1 MSQNMNFTQNLRYG
15 SFIRIGG
22 KGNNATKGIITSK
35 GFFDHAVYFQTYE
48 DMDDI
53 NNFRDGIF
61 QILPRGSFEIHDEYL
76 KGMDKSPSLQQRMKS
91 EKEQYFNMID
101 NKMNE
106 EHVESGQYLACSEE
120 CSDSRSDSFG
130 LRLQQFLSSRII
142 FKMEPSKSYQQTG
155 RPIIS
160 KQSVKIQSDIN
171 KFWIDKNMRQ
181 PVQLDHKSTQAGLK
195 VQLKALQEDSHRYE
209 LIVSHYSDSEWK
221 IQLYDN
227 YEKHQ
232 LNKLKLKTNEVVTFK
247 CPKTETYLGA
257 DLQNNQIVLKPT
269 LHNQQIPVECLW
281 ELQFQDKIISEFP
294 TITLQPRTLAQIRH
308 SFLGQ
313 NNVLFPGNQM
323 NQQYNQK
330 NATEQ
335 NQQFNNQQKFKK
347 NLSKQLRL
355 RHVITGKLLFCQDL
369 FDADDCF
376 PAILSDD
383 SCTIGLQLAN
393 RYEREFIDSSYVNLV
408 RDDNVLASITTKQSM
423 KTSSDVRI
431 KKSEKIQGTEGF
443 YKQLNQ
449 EQSTVKCGFRDRA
462 FGKPFIIHRV
472 KQSFFKLVLQP
483 FSAYDL
489 MLNFVYQLQQNPLNF
504 SYVISPERMYEIQF
518 LLNRL
523 HEYLMDKIDIS
534 DENLDDLPI
543 FERQI
548 ILKELYFTEILVEL
562 LYYLCYKKG
571 TKKLQ
576 IWRKQK
582 EQIQMIF
589 QSAYQLMTKLIQNNI
604 VTKLY
609 VSQWLEMFLHQYMS
623 LSQPAIQS
631 FISEML
637 DNNREAIQKFL
648 TENIIKKLIELIMQ
662 QSPHDKYLKILNAI
676 CVSSNQAIREN
687 QRLVLENFFKVAPPN
702 FKFAFKIKQG
712 HIFIQ
717 SAEQLT
723 YSRWQNLEQFYKSSV
738 MNDNLEYW
746 NYFISYFDLLG
757 DVAMNRFLQAK
768 EFIDENYSL
777 EIFCKI
783 LHEAQSFHMF
793 NLMKPFLKLIR
804 YAYIDTPPF
813 QKFKKLRVIQFKDL
827 HGNFIDHSTML
838 PKTSP
843 LLDVMGFLLQQLE
856 KIDLLHN
863 NIEYSKNLQSVLQ
876 LLKCSIEMQF
886 WVDMDQIKVILTAMY
901 NICSSIKNFNMNRDQ
916 IETPNPQSSSNNSIH
931 LSKIYLTEEK
941 ETHIHKKIKS
951 TRLNETNNIFMTC
964 KQLACE
970 IINTIFD
977 LENNIRV
984 FMCSKSFKEQLL
996 QLELVDPNL
1005 ANINNNPQNA
1015 KQSNILDKLPK
1026 NNQAILQVIQQKFK
1040 NQIVSEEKSLYD
1052 ITNWINQF
1060 RQIVTE
1066 RSLSNFEN
1074 FELIFAELSFYE
1086 NLYLPKYSLEIL
1098 SRAYGQRKELIQ
1110 NFEKVIIVVSGKTL
1124 ELSQL
1129 TKQIMKKLDI
1139 LYQYE
1144 FYTMYKE
1151 TSNNIRTSLIW
1162 YHSNEHQK
1170 AGLIQNLF
1178 QLGLYLK
1185 KDFDKG
1191 RSLNPLNF
1199 EDYKPDNNSTIAFC
1213 EREQNYKLH
1222 QAILMAEQIHVPLL
1236 NFIQKFNIDY
1246 PTIYWKLL
1254 HSIYD
1259 FLTILIWN
1267 NSENKQ
1273 VIMNNKQLIQSLE
1286 QHLKFNIGTI
1296 DFLKALYADNKA
1308 LLYSEREM
1316 TFILQSVVPVCNDLS
1331 INNYFKSKTLDFIKA
1346 LLLSN
1351 SNYITSNQTQILQKL
1366 QEKQFNKIIL
1376 LFNIYSE
1383 QTPISPEENSFSDIT
1398 SSQDGQTDSET
1409 VITEELFK
1417 KWIEDYQKGYENIG
1431 YGFHELYISP
1441 ELTYLYSFFAVFSQL
1456 VEEKHQ
1462 INIKKCLKIHKFHD
1476 LVVLLYQAQD
1486 CWPLKRHLR
1495 AYINRLYYIKASDN
1509 FDLIIKIDLLTIIDD
1524 LQKIIDYLILPQH
1537 SYMAMTIIKAP
1548 IRYKYLMSYI
1558 YLNLEEILISLNSLF
1573 LNESFLEYL
1582 EELILFNQQNQI
1594 YKLHF
1599 QLFEI
1604 CQKLLIIEKIYVK
1617 ENLGHLCQLLL
1628 DVFQSIISGFDTKVL
1643 LMRESLYLSMV
1654 EEMLIFSHLKL
1665 QNQQDLT
1672 KTQINKL
1679 YQIQRNREIYKQLLQ
1694 NSNDQSVKQY
1704 LVHQVFSLDQQ
1715 FMKET
1720 KLQNTLEFWKTQSKN
1735 KNKSSK
1741 SDMNDLINHKL
1752 RRIMNNWSFIP
1763 QFSQFLDEE
1772 FYEVCNKLS
1781 QIGKQSQDAYQTK
1794 YEVTTLQD
1802 FIQNII
1808 SICANTREQQ
1818 FSDDIRIFFLR
1829 LLSRLITEK
1838 NLSNKQKMVEVD
1850 LWTSEFWIDYKQEI
1864 NHAQNLLTKCGAQDL
1879 ILLILSESFLEINLT
1894 LLNECLLFSIAFLLG
1909 GNTQAQNAI
1918 LEKLKQDSQNQI
1930 LINIKIIITKLTKV
1944 INNNFSMVTHHNT
1957 KGCDFIQTVDN
1968 FDFYNT
1974 HTKVMQRVNV
1984 VDPDDYK
1991 ETNFKKQ
1998 CLDVLCR
2005 FFRVMQLLCEN
2016 NNSEMKEFFRRQTD
2030 EQNITRINSINFIEF
2045 TSVQLRAYLK
2055 ILSRAIIIIPA
2066 SILDFINE
2074 VIQLPCIE
2082 NQITLCHTTFF
2093 EDVSNMAHFFTN
2105 KSNQLQRLFD
2115 TEDDLQEL
2123 QELFNKILQTVLLVL
2138 EGNEEKI
2145 YKDIQNKLEASFLIS
2160 FLSLSF
2166 EQLNIE
2172 NINDLEIYLLQQDKI
2187 FNSDMLRILNV
2198 CIIEQKMASYQQ
2210 SRWIQQFHEQLSV
2223 NPTIKDIYDN
2233 LIVLIHHIEIVYEGK
2248 SMTVFFPYH
2257 QLFNLLS
2264 EQSKQDL
2271 LFQINRETQ
2280 RDKLLGLL
2288 SATNILF
2295 YELEHNYK
2303 LNHYRIPITQNNL
2316 NVMQNLS
2323 SILALL
2329 INLSMIFFYTV
2340 VVKGNTYLLTS
2351 TLYNSLIIKMLSVS
2365 QLFSQ
2370 IILFIMVSFQRIPI
2384 YLKKN
2389 SKGNDKLSLLLVI
2402 IQEDTCL
2409 LLFLLVLLSFFGAF
2423 INSTVFVI
2431 HLVEIFSRVTILKNV
2446 FQAISYNAKQ
2456 LLVVAFLGVL
2466 FVFAFS
2472 VISFS
2477 VYFDDIYQEEQTETC
2492 DSLITCM
2499 ITLITSGVIGN
2510 SMINWD
2516 PLKFFFDM
2524 LFTVFFGLLFTNI
2537 VQGIMIDTFAE
2548 LRDQRQKIEED
2559 IKNRCFICAAQRGE
2573 LENKNQ
2579 SFEQHIQDKHLIWNY
2594 VFYVK
2599 CLWLK
2604 EWTEYTGLEYWIY
2617 EKIKQDDTSWFPESV
2632 IDGKNI
2638 TERLDQIESLLSQV
2652 IVCQENNS

>member
-1 MSQNMNFTQNLRYG
+1 MSQNMNLSQNLRYG
-15 SFIRIGG
+15 SFIRIAG
-22 KGNNATKGIITSK
+22 KGNSGTKGIITSK

-130 LRLQQFLSSRII
+130 LKLQQFLSSRII

-160 KQSVKIQSDIN
+160 KQSVKIQSDIT

-195 VQLKALQEDSHRYE
+195 IQLKGLQEDSHRYE

-247 CPKTETYLGA
+247 CPKNEAYLGA
-257 DLQNNQIVLKPT
+257 DLQNNTIVLKPT

-281 ELQFQDKIISEFP
+281 ELQFQEKPNSELP
-294 TITLQPRTLAQIRH
+294 TITLQPRTLAAIRH

-313 NNVLFPGNQM
+313 NNLFVPNV

-330 NATEQ
+330 NATENQQQ
-335 NQQFNNQQKFKK
+335 NQSKFKK
-347 NLSKQLRL
+347 NIQKQLRL
-355 RHVITGKLLFCQDL
+355 RHVMTGKLLFCQDL

-393 RYEREFIDSSYVNLV
+393 RYEREFMDLSYVNLV
-408 RDDNVLASITTKQSM
+408 RDDNVLTSISTKQSM

-431 KKSEKIQGTEGF
+431 KKSDKIQGTNGF
-443 YKQLNQ
+443 FKQLIQ
-449 EQSTVKCGFRDRA
+449 EKDSIKCGFRDRA
-462 FGKPFIIHRV
+462 FSKPFIIQRV
-472 KQSFFKLVLQP
+472 KQSFFKIVLQP
-483 FSAYDL
+483 FSAYGQ
-489 MLNFVYQLQQNPLNF
+489 MLYFVQQLQTNPLNF
-504 SYVISPERMYEIQF
+504 PYVIPPERMYQIQF

-534 DENLDDLPI
+534 DENADDLPI

-548 ILKELYFTEILVEL
+548 ILKELYFIEILVEL
-562 LYYLCYKKG
+562 LYHLCYKKG

-576 IWRKQK
+576 VWRKQK
-582 EQIQMIF
+582 ENIQTIF
-589 QSAYQLMTKLIQNNI
+589 SSTYQLMTKLIQNNM

-609 VSQWLEMFLHQYMS
+609 ASQWLEMFLHQYMS
-623 LSQPAIQS
+623 LNQPAIQT
-631 FISEML
+631 FLSEML
-637 DNNREAIQKFL
+637 DNNKEAIQKFL
-648 TENIIKKLIELIMQ
+648 NENIIKKLIELITQ

-687 QRLVLENFFKVAPPN
+687 QKLVLENFFKVVAPN
-702 FKFAFKIKQG
+702 FKFDFKIKQG
-712 HIFIQ
+712 HIYIQ

-723 YSRWQNLEQFYKSSV
+723 YSRWQNLEQFYKSSL

-757 DVAMNRFLQAK
+757 DVAMNRFAQAK
-768 EFIDENYSL
+768 EFIDQNYSL
-777 EIFCKI
+777 EIFCMI
-783 LHEAQSFHMF
+783 LHEAQSYHMF

-804 YAYIDTPPF
+804 YAYIDTPPY
-813 QKFKKLRVIQFKDL
+813 QKFKKLRVVQFKDL
-827 HGNFIDHSTML
+827 QGDFIDHSTTL

-843 LLDVMGFLLQQLE
+843 LLDVMRFLLQQLE
-856 KIDLLHN
+856 NIDQLHN

-901 NICSSIKNFNMNRDQ
+901 NICSSIKNFKMIKDQ
-916 IETPNPQSSSNNSIH
+916 MESPNLQLSSKSIIQ
-931 LSKIYLTEEK
+931 LSKLYQSEEK
-941 ETHIHKKIKS
+941 ETHLHKKIKS

-984 FMCSKSFKEQLL
+984 FTCSKSFKEQLL
-996 QLELVDPNL
+996 QLDLVDPNL
-1005 ANINNNPQNA
+1005 ANINNNQKSVKSSINVQKMSKKSNA
-1015 KQSNILDKLPK
+1015 FIK
-1026 NNQAILQVIQQKFK
+1026 VIQQKFK
-1040 NQIVSEEKSLYD
+1040 NQNIAEEKNLYD

-1060 RQIVTE
+1060 RQIVSD

-1110 NFEKVIIVVSGKTL
+1110 NFEKVIIVVSGKTQ
-1124 ELSQL
+1124 ELSLL
-1129 TKQIMKKLDI
+1129 TKQIMKKLNI
-1139 LYQYE
+1139 LYQSE

-1170 AGLIQNLF
+1170 AGLMQNLF

-1191 RSLNPLNF
+1191 RSLNPFNF
-1199 EDYKPDNNSTIAFC
+1199 EDYKPENNSTIAFC

-1222 QAILMAEQIHVPLL
+1222 QAILIAEEIHIPLL
-1236 NFIQKFNIDY
+1236 EYIYKFKADQS
-1246 PTIYWKLL
+1246 TIYWKFL

-1259 FLTILIWN
+1259 FFTILIWN
-1267 NSENKQ
+1267 NQENKQ
-1273 VIMNNKQLIQSLE
+1273 IIIKNKQLMQSIE
-1286 QHLKFNIGTI
+1286 QHLKFNIGAI
-1296 DFLKALYADNKA
+1296 DFLKALYANNKS
-1308 LLYSEREM
+1308 LLLSEREM
-1316 TFILQSVVPVCNDLS
+1316 TFILQSVVPVCNEEL
-1331 INNYFKSKTLDFIKA
+1331 INSYFKSKTLDFIKA
-1346 LLLSN
+1346 LLLFN
-1351 SNYITSNQTQILQKL
+1351 SNYITSNQTIVLQKL

-1376 LFNIYSE
+1376 QFNIYDD
-1383 QTPISPEENSFSDIT
+1383 QTPVSPGENNFSDVT
-1398 SSQDGQTDSET
+1398 SSLDSQIDQET
-1409 VITEELFK
+1409 MISELVIK
-1417 KWIEDYQKGYENIG
+1417 NWINQYQKSYENIG

-1441 ELTYLYSFFAVFSQL
+1441 ELTYLYTFFSLFSQL
-1456 VEEKHQ
+1456 IEEKHM
-1462 INIKKCLKIHKFHD
+1462 INIKKCLKIHKFND
-1476 LVVLLYQAQD
+1476 LILLLHLAQD

-1495 AYINRLYYIKASDN
+1495 AYINRLYYSKVSDN
-1509 FDLIIKIDLLTIIDD
+1509 FDLIIKIDLVIMIDD

-1573 LNESFLEYL
+1573 LNEQFLEYL
-1582 EELILFNQQNQI
+1582 EELILFNQQNSI
-1594 YKLHF
+1594 YRLHF

-1628 DVFQSIISGFDTKVL
+1628 DVFQSIISGFETKVL
-1643 LMRESLYLSMV
+1643 LMREGLYISMI
-1654 EEMLIFSHLKL
+1654 EEMLLSQYIKGSDQK
-1665 QNQQDLT
+1665 DLT
-1672 KTQINKL
+1672 KTQVSKL
-1679 YQIQRNREIYKQLLQ
+1679 QQIQRNREIYKQLQQ
-1694 NSNDQSVKQY
+1694 NSHDSSVKQY
-1704 LVHQVFSLDQQ
+1704 LVHQVFCLDQQ
-1715 FMKET
+1715 FVKES
-1720 KLQNTLEFWKTQSKN
+1720 KLQSTLEFWKTQSKQRF
-1735 KNKSSK
+1735 KSFK
-1741 SDMNDLINHKL
+1741 QDMNDLINHKL
-1752 RRIMNNWSFIP
+1752 RRIMNNWSFVP

-1781 QIGKQSQDAYQTK
+1781 SIGKQSQDAYQSK

-1802 FIQNII
+1802 YIQNII
-1808 SICANTREQQ
+1808 SICGNTREQQ

-1864 NHAQNLLTKCGAQDL
+1864 NHAQNLLAKCGAQDL
-1879 ILLILSESFLEINLT
+1879 ILLILSESFLEINLS

-1918 LEKLKQDSQNQI
+1918 LLKLKQDSQNQI
-1930 LINIKIIITKLTKV
+1930 LTNIKIIITKLTKV
-1944 INNNFSMVTHHNT
+1944 INNNFSIVTYNNT

-1974 HTKVMQRVNV
+1974 NTKVMQRVNV
-1984 VDPDDYK
+1984 VDPDDFK

-2030 EQNITRINSINFIEF
+2030 DQNIARINSINFIEF

-2093 EDVSNMAHFFTN
+2093 EDVSNMAHFFAN

-2223 NPTIKDIYDN
+2223 NPIIKDIYDN

-2257 QLFNLLS
+2257 PLFNLLS
-2264 EQSKQDL
+2264 ESSKQDL
-2271 LFQINRETQ
+2271 LFLINRETQ

-2316 NVMQNLS
+2316 NVMQKLS
-2323 SILALL
+2323 SVLALL

-2384 YLKKN
+2384 YLQKN

-2548 LRDQRQKIEED
+2548 LRDQRQKIEDD

-2579 SFEQHIQDKHLIWNY
+2579 SFEQHIQEKHLIWNY

-2638 TERLDQIESLLSQV
+2638 TERLDQLENLLSQV
-2652 IVCQENNS
+2652 IVYQENNSGG